1 MDVKADAGRFDQ
13 VEADALVVSVFEGE
27 DPTEGVIGESIRPW
41 KALSRT

>member
-27 DPTEGVIGESIRPW
+27 DPRYR
-41 KALSRT
+41 ALVAQ